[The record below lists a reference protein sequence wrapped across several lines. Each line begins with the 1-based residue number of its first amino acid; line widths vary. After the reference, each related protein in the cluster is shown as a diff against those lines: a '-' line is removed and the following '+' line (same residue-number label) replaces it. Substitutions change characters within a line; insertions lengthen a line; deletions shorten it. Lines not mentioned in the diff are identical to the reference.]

1 MESTAPTPRPP
12 VDVSAGRVTRF
23 RHVKLTSKFQ
33 YDLHSPNLDSFAI
46 HFNGTVSML
55 AFHWEDDFALC
66 GSIQGYSRP
75 PATTALGQHF
85 NSTLALLAHLNMSM
99 KDRFANTLRACVYF
113 GHLKDPGTTGEV
125 R

>member
-75 PATTALGQHF
+75 PATTARLTYSHSDFQSA
-85 NSTLALLAHLNMSM
+85 STSIPPWPSLHTSTC
-99 KDRFANTLRACVYF
+99 R
-113 GHLKDPGTTGEV
+113 
-125 R
+125 